1 MEEPE
6 RTRCAALRGGAMARV
21 SDLLIAVVLIALT
34 LPLMVIVSL
43 AIKLDSP
50 GPVLSKRE
58 RWGSPGHKFQLLSF
72 RTESHALQGP
82 NRFWTHPPITR
93 IGAFLRWTRIDS
105 LPQLINVLRGDL
117 TIVGTGRRR
126 PDFTA

>member
-1 MEEPE
+1 MV
-6 RTRCAALRGGAMARV
+6 RV
-21 SDLLIAVVLIALT
+21 GDLLIAIVLIALT
-34 LPLMVIVSL
+34 LPLMVIVVL

-58 RWGSPGHKFQLLSF
+58 QWGFQGHKFQVLRF
-72 RTESHALQGP
+72 RTESHTLHGS
-82 NRFWTHPPITR
+82 NGSLNHPPVTR
-93 IGAFLRWTRIDS
+93 IGAFLCWTRIDN

-126 PDFTA
+126 PDFAA